1 MTTVVPFPIL
11 RLSNS
16 ALQKVMQQLSLV
28 ERIYLSIVS
37 NKMKQLII
45 TTLNQRQNLV
55 PLTLTPSSIQLRI
68 VLNSTKL
75 VVVNF
80 KTDDPN
86 FPVEIIESSRH
97 ESISSNLNATG
108 MSVKQ
113 WIEHIVPV
121 LCGNNGL

>member
-1 MTTVVPFPIL
+1 
-11 RLSNS
+11 
-16 ALQKVMQQLSLV
+16 
-28 ERIYLSIVS
+28 
-37 NKMKQLII
+37 MKQLII